1 MEHPNHGSAGSVGS
15 PAAAAHD
22 GTMDSITAVL
32 GAPLHDQGAT
42 KADWSLAGQLNPVV
56 LAAFTLA
63 FRVSKTGSR

>member
-1 MEHPNHGSAGSVGS
+1 MCKCVNLARLVGS

-42 KADWSLAGQLNPVV
+42 KAGPAP
-56 LAAFTLA
+56 
-63 FRVSKTGSR
+63 R

>member
-1 MEHPNHGSAGSVGS
+1 
-15 PAAAAHD
+15 
-22 GTMDSITAVL
+22 MDSITAVL